1 MKVSQV
7 VWHEQALEDYNY
19 WKEHDQDKVEKIKAL
34 IKSCKEHPF
43 KGIGKPEP
51 LRENLSGYWS
61 RRITKEHRFVYSYS
75 SEVLTIIQC
84 RFHY

>member
-1 MKVSQV
+1 MKVSKV
-7 VWHEQALEDYNY
+7 IWHETALEHYNY
-19 WKEHDQDKVEKIKAL
+19 WKENDLDIVDKIKNL
-34 IKSCKEHPF
+34 IASCKEHPF

-51 LRENLSGYWS
+51 LKRNLSGYWS

-75 SEVLTIIQC
+75 NEVLTIIQC